1 MRIAEFSEHG
11 EDGPRDFGKDFTTV
25 GTRHLGREEVQG
37 ISTILYGRKCL
48 RQFFLSFFQEQPKRI
63 EEEFSPFF
71 CKTKQQNLVNMR
83 GSGPSLSAT
92 ATSTPPPPRACST
105 ILQQQRQKQQHYH
118 RRHRHRFEKKAFL
131 SRRRRVKAEAASS
144 SKEDKDKEE
153 EKHMHLLEEK
163 LSQHGA
169 PLQVYYCD
177 EEYEIP
183 SFRDTTILIRSTTP
197 DAVLSEMRGKMDNGV
212 EISTKTVYDEQN
224 ATISSS
230 SSSSLKKKSR
240 LPQVTITGGVFDL
253 FALAVALVLDQEED
267 KEEDV
272 NVNVAILGLGA
283 GTCARLIDDL
293 YHSSNKRVKM
303 FGYELDD
310 AIVDLGMKHFGLNEL
325 KEKGSLVDVRVGD
338 ALENIKTKKSDA
350 DDTVKFDLI
359 IVDLFDDQSRVIPQ
373 LMEVERW
380 ENISK
385 RLKNP
390 PSSSSSSSNENM
402 SRVIC
407 NLSTGRGRGANI
419 NNAVHVAELIAETCG
434 NGDVSIW
441 PSSKMNVWNECCI
454 SGPKPSFGVDTTPKV
469 LATYCPHWISTSKY
483 VKNKNSSSNETDE
496 DGDDKDDDDDDIPM
510 NGWLLDRLQGR

>member
-1 MRIAEFSEHG
+1 MIFFSEEENETKRNETRTVLLYYILLYIIIHII
-11 EDGPRDFGKDFTTV
+11 PNTTK
-25 GTRHLGREEVQG
+25 
-37 ISTILYGRKCL
+37 S
-48 RQFFLSFFQEQPKRI
+48 I
-63 EEEFSPFF
+63 ES
-71 CKTKQQNLVNMR
+71 NMR
-83 GSGPSLSAT
+83 GSGPSLSGGT

-105 ILQQQRQKQQHYH
+105 ILQQQKQRYH
-118 RRHRHRFEKKAFL
+118 HHRFKAFPW
-131 SRRRRVKAEAASS
+131 SSSSRAAFNIRRRSSSSSSSS
-144 SKEDKDKEE
+144 SKEEEDKEEFKE

-272 NVNVAILGLGA
+272 NVAILGLGA

-373 LMEVERW
+373 LLEVERW

-390 PSSSSSSSNENM
+390 PSSSSSSSSNENV

-483 VKNKNSSSNETDE
+483 VKNKNSYSNETDE

>member
-1 MRIAEFSEHG
+1 
-11 EDGPRDFGKDFTTV
+11 
-25 GTRHLGREEVQG
+25 
-37 ISTILYGRKCL
+37 
-48 RQFFLSFFQEQPKRI
+48 
-63 EEEFSPFF
+63 
-71 CKTKQQNLVNMR
+71 MR

-144 SKEDKDKEE
+144 SKEDKDKE

-325 KEKGSLVDVRVGD
+325 KEKGSLVDVRGGD
-338 ALENIKTKKSDA
+338 AYANIKTKKSDA

-390 PSSSSSSSNENM
+390 PSSSSSSSNENV

-483 VKNKNSSSNETDE
+483 VKNKNSSSNGTDE

>member
-1 MRIAEFSEHG
+1 
-11 EDGPRDFGKDFTTV
+11 
-25 GTRHLGREEVQG
+25 
-37 ISTILYGRKCL
+37 
-48 RQFFLSFFQEQPKRI
+48 
-63 EEEFSPFF
+63 
-71 CKTKQQNLVNMR
+71 MR
-83 GSGPSLSAT
+83 GSGPSLSGGT

-105 ILQQQRQKQQHYH
+105 ILQQQKQRYH
-118 RRHRHRFEKKAFL
+118 HHRFKAFPW
-131 SRRRRVKAEAASS
+131 SSSSRAAFNIRRRSSSSSSSS
-144 SKEDKDKEE
+144 SKEEEDKEEFKE

-230 SSSSLKKKSR
+230 SSSSSLKKKSR

-267 KEEDV
+267 KEED
-272 NVNVAILGLGA
+272 VNVAILGLGA

-390 PSSSSSSSNENM
+390 PSSSSSSSNENV

>member
-1 MRIAEFSEHG
+1 
-11 EDGPRDFGKDFTTV
+11 
-25 GTRHLGREEVQG
+25 
-37 ISTILYGRKCL
+37 
-48 RQFFLSFFQEQPKRI
+48 
-63 EEEFSPFF
+63 
-71 CKTKQQNLVNMR
+71 
-83 GSGPSLSAT
+83 
-92 ATSTPPPPRACST
+92 
-105 ILQQQRQKQQHYH
+105 
-118 RRHRHRFEKKAFL
+118 
-131 SRRRRVKAEAASS
+131 
-144 SKEDKDKEE
+144 
-153 EKHMHLLEEK
+153 MHLLEEK

-212 EISTKTVYDEQN
+212 EISTKT
-224 ATISSS
+224 
-230 SSSSLKKKSR
+230 KSR

-310 AIVDLGMKHFGLNEL
+310 AIVDLGMKYFGLNEL

-390 PSSSSSSSNENM
+390 PSSSSSSNENV

-483 VKNKNSSSNETDE
+483 VKNKNSSSNGTDE

>member
-1 MRIAEFSEHG
+1 M
-11 EDGPRDFGKDFTTV
+11 
-25 GTRHLGREEVQG
+25 
-37 ISTILYGRKCL
+37 CL

-310 AIVDLGMKHFGLNEL
+310 AIVDLGMKYFGLNEL

-390 PSSSSSSSNENM
+390 PSSSSSSNENV

-483 VKNKNSSSNETDE
+483 VKNKNSSSNGTDE

>member
-1 MRIAEFSEHG
+1 
-11 EDGPRDFGKDFTTV
+11 
-25 GTRHLGREEVQG
+25 
-37 ISTILYGRKCL
+37 
-48 RQFFLSFFQEQPKRI
+48 
-63 EEEFSPFF
+63 
-71 CKTKQQNLVNMR
+71 MR
-83 GSGPSLSAT
+83 GSGPSLSGGT

-105 ILQQQRQKQQHYH
+105 ILQQQKQRYH
-118 RRHRHRFEKKAFL
+118 HHRFKAFPW
-131 SRRRRVKAEAASS
+131 SSSSRAAFNIRRRSSSSSSSS
-144 SKEDKDKEE
+144 SKEEEDKEEFKE

-267 KEEDV
+267 KEED
-272 NVNVAILGLGA
+272 VNVAILGLGA

-390 PSSSSSSSNENM
+390 PSSSSSSSNENV